1 MLDLLNRGI
10 EPLLQVAVFGR
21 QFGEVASQ
29 LFVFLAQLIQGGD
42 HRIGFFGKRFNVI
55 EHGDNGINLNV
66 AKMTAFKK
74 ILSALIGSLAL
85 LGPGLHMAHAQ
96 GLLQKAQ
103 SVQAQSGGREGLVR
117 AGEVQAG
124 LVAEKTAALAGK
136 PFALGLRI
144 IHDPHWHTYWRNP
157 GDSGLPTSMAWQLP
171 SGWQAGPIQW
181 PTPKRLPV
189 GPLANFGFEGDLL
202 LPVELVVPANATP
215 GPVRLTAK
223 ASWLVCKDVCIPG
236 EVELAIVVTVTRD
249 ASSIQDT
256 SDAALFA
263 RARSAIPKPD
273 TTRVVRAY
281 LADKTLSL
289 VWLSNQ
295 ASESAGFFYPYTEAL
310 IHPAGAQR
318 LVKTADGFRV
328 DIALGE
334 ASKSAVQE
342 VQKTKHVEGIWVV
355 SDTAGVAWRAA
366 LQSGP
371 APAEVALVSAGQTA
385 EQAAPRKAESAGWGA
400 LGAAM
405 IGALLGGMILNLM
418 PCVFPVIGLK
428 VLSFAQSAHS
438 RAGAIQHA
446 LIFASG
452 VIVSFLALAGLLL
465 ALRAAGDAVGW
476 GFQLQSPWVV
486 LLLAFLFVAI
496 AVNLFGGF
504 EMGLMGSRVA
514 NLSFAERASSSSGA
528 LGAFSSGILAVVVA
542 SPCTAPFMGSAIGFT
557 ATAGIAETLA
567 VFAALGVGMSLPYL
581 VLAAWPGLLER
592 MPRPGLWMVRFKQA
606 MAFPMLAAAAWL
618 FWVLANLQG
627 PQVVL
632 AALIGAI
639 ALSLGLW
646 CYGVIQRGGSK
657 IAAGL
662 TLVLMMV
669 LVAYAAIEATRAVSS
684 AAAPTNLSS
693 TGPGV
698 SVSGDGP
705 VSSFAPQNSA
715 AMWQP
720 WAPGLPE
727 RLQAQGHTV
736 FVDFTATWCISCQ
749 ANKVRVLQK
758 ESVINAFTQSGVK
771 TVRADWTRRDDQI
784 GAELA
789 RHGRN
794 GIPLYLVYPRG
805 GGAPKILSEWLTE
818 KEVMDAIR

>member
-1 MLDLLNRGI
+1 
-10 EPLLQVAVFGR
+10 
-21 QFGEVASQ
+21 
-29 LFVFLAQLIQGGD
+29 
-42 HRIGFFGKRFNVI
+42 
-55 EHGDNGINLNV
+55 
-66 AKMTAFKK
+66 MTASKK
-74 ILSALIGSLAL
+74 FLSALLCGLAL
-85 LGPGLHMAHAQ
+85 LGPGQQAAQAQ

-103 SVQAQSGGREGLVR
+103 SVQAQAAGREGLVR
-117 AGEVQAG
+117 AGEVRAG
-124 LVAEKTAALAGK
+124 LVAEKTAAAPGQ
-136 PFALGLRI
+136 PFSVGLRI

-157 GDSGLPTSMAWQLP
+157 GDSGLPTTIEWQLP
-171 SGWQAGPIQW
+171 AGWKAGPIQW

-189 GPLANFGFEGDLL
+189 GPLANFGFEDDLL
-202 LPVELVVPANATP
+202 LPVELIPPANAVP
-215 GPVRLTAK
+215 GPVRITAK
-223 ASWLVCKDVCIPG
+223 ANWLVCKDVCIPG
-236 EVELAIVVTVTRD
+236 DADLALVVTVTRD
-249 ASSIQDT
+249 AASIQK
-256 SDAALFA
+256 SADAALFD
-263 RARSAIPKPD
+263 RARNAIPKPD
-273 TTRVVRAY
+273 SSRVVRAY

-289 VWLSNQ
+289 VWTSNQ
-295 ASESAGFFYPYTEAL
+295 ASEPAGFFYPYAEGL

-318 LVKTADGFRV
+318 LSKTSDGFRL
-328 DIALGE
+328 DIMLGE
-334 ASKSAVQE
+334 SSRSAVQA
-342 VQKTKHVEGIWVV
+342 VQKAKFVDGIWVV
-355 SDTAGVAWRAA
+355 SDTLGAGKVSDTLGGTAGVEWRAA
-366 LQSGP
+366 LQSGV
-371 APAEVALVSAGQTA
+371 APAEVSLVSAGQTA
-385 EQAAPRKAESAGWGA
+385 EQAAPPKAESSGWAA

-405 IGALLGGMILNLM
+405 LGALLGGMILNLM

-446 LIFASG
+446 LIFSLG

-514 NLSFAERASSSSGA
+514 NLSFAERAASSSGA

-557 ATAGIAETLA
+557 ATAGIPETLA

-581 VLAAWPGLLER
+581 VLAAWPGLLEK

-632 AALIGAI
+632 SALIGAI
-639 ALSLGLW
+639 ALSLALW
-646 CYGVIQRGGSK
+646 CYGVMQRGGSK

-662 TLVLMMV
+662 TFVVMV
-669 LVAYAAIEATRAVSS
+669 IVAAYAAIDATRAVSS
-684 AAAPTNLSS
+684 AVGPAGASAMGSSTAAP
-693 TGPGV
+693 
-698 SVSGDGP
+698 SVSAGTAMGSAQLD
-705 VSSFAPQNSA
+705 AA

-727 RLQAQGHTV
+727 RLQAEGHTV
-736 FVDFTATWCISCQ
+736 FVDFTASWCISCQ
-749 ANKVRVLQK
+749 ANKIRVLQK
-758 ESVINAFTQSGVK
+758 DSILNAFAQQGVK

-784 GAELA
+784 RSELA

-805 GGAPKILSEWLTE
+805 GGAPKILSEWLSE

>member
-1 MLDLLNRGI
+1 M
-10 EPLLQVAVFGR
+10 
-21 QFGEVASQ
+21 
-29 LFVFLAQLIQGGD
+29 D
-42 HRIGFFGKRFNVI
+42 HA
-55 EHGDNGINLNV
+55 DNGINLNV
-66 AKMTAFKK
+66 AKMMALKK
-74 ILSALIGSLAL
+74 ILSALLFGLAL
-85 LGPGLHMAHAQ
+85 LGPGLHAVQAQ

-124 LVAEKTAALAGK
+124 LVAEKTAALAGS
-136 PFALGLRI
+136 PFAVGLRI

-157 GDSGLPTSMAWQLP
+157 GDSGLPTTIEWQLP
-171 SGWQAGPIQW
+171 AGWKAGPIAW

-202 LPVELVVPANATP
+202 LPVELTVPANTAP
-215 GPVRLTAK
+215 GPVRITAK
-223 ASWLVCKDVCIPG
+223 ANWLVCKDVCIPG
-236 EVELAIVVTVTRD
+236 DAELAIVVNVTRD
-249 ASSIQDT
+249 ASTIQDAA
-256 SDAALFA
+256 DAALFT

-273 TTRVVRAY
+273 TTRVIRAY
-281 LADKTLSL
+281 LSDKTLSL
-289 VWLSNQ
+289 VWPSNQ
-295 ASESAGFFYPYTEAL
+295 ANESVGFFYPYAEAL

-318 LVKTADGFRV
+318 LSKTSDGFRL

-334 ASKSAVQE
+334 SSRSAVQA
-342 VQKTKHVEGIWVV
+342 VQKTKLIEGIWV
-355 SDTAGVAWRAA
+355 TPGAAGVEWRAA
-366 LQSGP
+366 LQSGT

-385 EQAAPRKAESAGWGA
+385 EQAAPPKPESSSWAA

-405 IGALLGGMILNLM
+405 LGAFLGGMILNLM

-446 LIFASG
+446 LIFSLG
-452 VIVSFLALAGLLL
+452 VILSFLALAGLLL
-465 ALRAAGDAVGW
+465 GLRAAGDAVGW

-514 NLSFAERASSSSGA
+514 NLSFAERAASSSGA

-542 SPCTAPFMGSAIGFT
+542 SPCTAPFMGGAIGFT

-567 VFAALGVGMSLPYL
+567 VFTALGVGMSLPYL
-581 VLAAWPGLLER
+581 VLAAWPGLLEK
-592 MPRPGLWMVRFKQA
+592 MPRPGPWMVRFKQA

-639 ALSLGLW
+639 ALSLALW
-646 CYGVIQRGGSK
+646 CYGVIQRGGTK

-662 TLVLMMV
+662 TLVLMIV
-669 LVAYAAIEATRAVSS
+669 LAVYAAIDTTRPVSTSAGSINGVTSGPSS
-684 AAAPTNLSS
+684 AASTSLPAGSS
-693 TGPGV
+693 VGSTKAGT
-698 SVSGDGP
+698 
-705 VSSFAPQNSA
+705 A

-727 RLQAQGHTV
+727 HLQAQGHTV
-736 FVDFTATWCISCQ
+736 FVDFTASWCISCQ
-749 ANKVRVLQK
+749 TNKIRVLQK
-758 ESVINAFTQSGVK
+758 ESIINAFTQNGVI

>member
-1 MLDLLNRGI
+1 MD
-10 EPLLQVAVFGR
+10 
-21 QFGEVASQ
+21 
-29 LFVFLAQLIQGGD
+29 
-42 HRIGFFGKRFNVI
+42 
-55 EHGDNGINLNV
+55 HGDNGINLNV
-66 AKMTAFKK
+66 AKMTASKK
-74 ILSALIGSLAL
+74 FLFALFCSLAL
-85 LGPGLHMAHAQ
+85 LGLGQQAAQAQ

-103 SVQAQSGGREGLVR
+103 SVQAEAVAREGLVR

-124 LVAEKTAALAGK
+124 LVAEKTAALPGQ
-136 PFALGLRI
+136 PFAVGLRI

-157 GDSGLPTSMAWQLP
+157 GDSGLPTTIEWQLP
-171 SGWQAGPIQW
+171 AGWKAGPIQW

-202 LPVELVVPANATP
+202 LPLELIAPANVAP
-215 GPVRLTAK
+215 GPVRITAK
-223 ASWLVCKDVCIPG
+223 ANWLVCKDVCIPG
-236 EVELAIVVTVTRD
+236 DADLAIVVTVTRD
-249 ASSIQDT
+249 AAAIQKST
-256 SDAALFA
+256 DAALFD

-273 TTRVVRAY
+273 STRVVRAY

-289 VWLSNQ
+289 VWPSNQ
-295 ASESAGFFYPYTEAL
+295 ASEPAGFFYPYAEAL

-318 LVKTADGFRV
+318 LSKTSDGFRL

-334 ASKSAVQE
+334 SSRSAVQA
-342 VQKTKHVEGIWVV
+342 VQKTKLIEGIWVV
-355 SDTAGVAWRAA
+355 PGAAGVEWRAT
-366 LQSGP
+366 LQSGV
-371 APAEVALVSAGQTA
+371 APAEVSLVSAGQTA
-385 EQAAPRKAESAGWGA
+385 EQAAPPKQESSSWAA

-405 IGALLGGMILNLM
+405 LGALLGGMILNLM

-446 LIFASG
+446 LIFSLG
-452 VIVSFLALAGLLL
+452 VILSFLALAGLLL
-465 ALRAAGDAVGW
+465 GLRAAGDAVGW

-514 NLSFAERASSSSGA
+514 NLSFAERAASSSGA

-557 ATAGIAETLA
+557 ATAGIPETLA

-581 VLAAWPGLLER
+581 VLAAWPGLLEK

-632 AALIGAI
+632 TSLIGAI
-639 ALSLGLW
+639 ALSLALW

-657 IAAGL
+657 IAAAL
-662 TLVLMMV
+662 TCVVMLIVA
-669 LVAYAAIEATRAVSS
+669 AYAAIDATRTVSP
-684 AAAPTNLSS
+684 AA
-693 TGPGV
+693 GPA
-698 SVSGDGP
+698 SVSTLG
-705 VSSFAPQNSA
+705 SSSVAPGSPAGTSAGSVQVDAA

-727 RLQAQGHTV
+727 RLQAEGHTV
-736 FVDFTATWCISCQ
+736 FVDFTASWCISCQ
-749 ANKVRVLQK
+749 ANKIRVLQK
-758 ESVINAFTQSGVK
+758 DSIMNAFAQQGVK

-784 GAELA
+784 RAELA